1 MTKEQDQDNA
11 RRARAREVG
20 LFRFALI
27 SDALDGELS
36 TKQRGRLVRA
46 VAGRTHPG
54 PFGSPVQV
62 SRATLDRWI
71 RDYKAGGFAALVPTP
86 RRVLPTTPPSVLE
99 LAVALKTEA
108 PDRTAAQVAV
118 VLAAHGGFA
127 PSARTLQRHFAAAGL
142 TRSRPDG
149 APLAVFGRFEAERPN
164 VRWVGDALHG
174 PHIAGRKA
182 ILIAFLDDH
191 SRAVVAARWGYAENA
206 VALRETLKLALAAR
220 GRPAQ
225 CYVDNGAMF
234 IDSGLRRA
242 CAVLG
247 IKLSH
252 SQPGR
257 PAGRGKIERF
267 FKTVRDQFLVEISDQ
282 ITDAAGALGQPG
294 NDVGS
299 GVGTSVGS
307 LVELN
312 SLFTAWVEQV
322 YHQRLHTETEQAPLA
337 RFLAAGP
344 PVPVPADLL
353 VEAFRWGEWRTVT
366 KTALVSLQ
374 GNQYEVDPSLAG
386 SKVELVFD
394 PFDLTDIDVRHHGR
408 GVGKAV
414 PFRIGRHVHPKA
426 QADAPTPAAPTGI
439 DYLRLIQTRH
449 TRSLGERLQYA
460 QLTDAPAG
468 TSVPPADA
476 AGLTYDTD
484 LLTLASTSEPEPDP
498 GMEAELA
505 EFAELTKQ
513 LAHPADPSDLEATR

>member
-1 MTKEQDQDNA
+1 MSREQDQDNA

-20 LFRFALI
+20 LFRYALI
-27 SDALDGELS
+27 SEALNEELT

-46 VAGRTHPG
+46 VAARAHPG
-54 PFGSPVQV
+54 PFGTPVRV
-62 SRATLDRWI
+62 SRATVDRWI
-71 RDYKAGGFAALVPTP
+71 RVYRAGGFAALVPAP
-86 RRVLPTTPPSVLE
+86 RRVLPCTPAQVLE

-142 TRSRPDG
+142 TRARPDG

-164 VRWVGDALHG
+164 LRWVGDALHG

-206 VALRETLKLALAAR
+206 VALRETLKVALASR

-247 IKLSH
+247 IRLTH
-252 SQPGR
+252 SQSGR

-267 FKTVRDQFLVEISDQ
+267 FKTVRDQFLVEISD
-282 ITDAAGALGQPG
+282 DPDDPNSA
-294 NDVGS
+294 
-299 GVGTSVGS
+299 GTSVGS
-307 LVELN
+307 LDELN

-322 YHQRLHTETEQAPLA
+322 YHQRVHTETDMPPLA

-344 PVPVPADLL
+344 PAPTPAALL
-353 VEAFRWGEWRTVT
+353 TEAFRWGEWRTVT
-366 KTALVSLQ
+366 KTATVSLQ
-374 GNQYEVDPSLAG
+374 GNLYEVDPSLAG

-394 PFDLTDIDVRHHGR
+394 PFDLSDIDVRHHGR
-408 GVGKAV
+408 PVGKAV

-426 QADAPTPAAPTGI
+426 VAETPPAAAPTGI
-439 DYLRLIQTRH
+439 DYLRLVQDRH
-449 TRSLGERLQYA
+449 IRALGQRLHYA
-460 QLTDAPAG
+460 QLWDPTQPAG
-468 TSVPPADA
+468 TATDPADPQA
-476 AGLTYDTD
+476 DTAGPAHATD
-484 LLTLASTSEPEPDP
+484 LPAPARTSESTPDPEPDA
-498 GMEAELA
+498 ELDAELA
-505 EFAELTKQ
+505 GFAALLQ
-513 LAHPADPSDLEATR
+513 AQRPDPTDHEESP

>member
-1 MTKEQDQDNA
+1 MSKEQDQDNA

-20 LFRFALI
+20 LFRYGLI
-27 SDALDGELS
+27 SEALNEELS

-46 VAGRTHPG
+46 VAARAHPG
-54 PFGSPVQV
+54 PFGTAVRI

-71 RDYKAGGFAALVPTP
+71 RDYRTGGFAALVPAP
-86 RRVLPTTPPSVLE
+86 RRVLPYTPPQVLE

-118 VLAAHGGFA
+118 ILAAHGGFA

-142 TRSRPDG
+142 TRARPDG
-149 APLAVFGRFEAERPN
+149 APLAVFGRFEAERAN

-206 VALRETLKLALAAR
+206 VALRETLKVALAAR

-247 IKLSH
+247 IRLTH

-267 FKTVRDQFLVEISDQ
+267 FKTVRDQFLVEISDETSELSQ
-282 ITDAAGALGQPG
+282 G
-294 NDVGS
+294 
-299 GVGTSVGS
+299 GTVVAS
-307 LVELN
+307 LAELN
-312 SLFTAWVEQV
+312 ALFTAWVEQV
-322 YHQRLHTETEQAPLA
+322 YHQRVHTETGMAPLA

-353 VEAFRWGEWRTVT
+353 TEAFRWSEWRTVT

-374 GNQYEVDPSLAG
+374 GNQYEVDPALAG

-408 GVGKAV
+408 PVGKAV

-426 QADAPTPAAPTGI
+426 RTDAPPASAPTGI

-449 TRSLGERLQYA
+449 TRALGERLQYA
-460 QLTDAPAG
+460 QLSDPPRPDSSQTAML
-468 TSVPPADA
+468 TRPADT
-476 AGLTYDTD
+476 AGLAYDTD
-484 LLTLASTSEPEPDP
+484 LIALANTSEPQPCPEL
-498 GMEAELA
+498 EAELA
-505 EFAELTKQ
+505 DFTALGNEQRTAT
-513 LAHPADPSDLEATR
+513 ADSADPKATR